1 TGHWELMGLR
11 ITEPF
16 RTFPD
21 GFPESL
27 IAELERR
34 TKRKVIG
41 NKVASGTKIIEE
53 LGLEHMETG
62 AIIVYT
68 SADSVLQI
76 AAHEDIVPLDELY
89 RISEMARE
97 LTLKEPYLVGRVI
110 ARPFI
115 GKPGAFVRTENR
127 KDYAV
132 KPFQPTVLNFL
143 QDAGFDVI
151 SIGKIYDIFDGEG
164 ITEAIKS
171 KDNDDGMDKLMDVA
185 KKDFSGLCFLNLV
198 DFDSKY
204 GHRRNPEGYKKALER
219 FDEQLANFLPIA
231 NKNDLVMITAD
242 HGNDPTFHGTDH
254 TREYVPLLVY
264 TP

>member
-1 TGHWELMGLR
+1 MNRFKRVFLIVLDSVGIGEAPDAGLYGDEGANTLGNLAKWAGGLELPQLEALGLGNIAPIEGVKKVDAPKAFYTKMQEASVGKDTMTGHWELMGLR

-27 IAELERR
+27 SAELERR

-115 GKPGAFVRTENR
+115 GKPGAFVRT
-127 KDYAV
+127 
-132 KPFQPTVLNFL
+132 
-143 QDAGFDVI
+143 
-151 SIGKIYDIFDGEG
+151 
-164 ITEAIKS
+164 
-171 KDNDDGMDKLMDVA
+171 
-185 KKDFSGLCFLNLV
+185 
-198 DFDSKY
+198 
-204 GHRRNPEGYKKALER
+204 
-219 FDEQLANFLPIA
+219 
-231 NKNDLVMITAD
+231 
-242 HGNDPTFHGTDH
+242 
-254 TREYVPLLVY
+254 
-264 TP
+264 